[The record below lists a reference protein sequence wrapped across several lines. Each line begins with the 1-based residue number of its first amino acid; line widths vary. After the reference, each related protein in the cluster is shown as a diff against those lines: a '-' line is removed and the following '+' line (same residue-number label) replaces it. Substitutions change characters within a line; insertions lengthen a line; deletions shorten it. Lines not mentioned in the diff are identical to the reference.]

1 MGVRRFV
8 LSISEG
14 VPVNISR
21 EQVLE
26 AALQL
31 PEDERLQL
39 AGELM
44 SSVPPDAEVWC
55 IDDPGFLEELDRRS
69 HDGTP
74 SVPWSQVRSALM
86 AE

>member
-1 MGVRRFV
+1 M
-8 LSISEG
+8 
-14 VPVNISR
+14 NISR
-21 EQVLE
+21 EQVRE

-31 PEDERLQL
+31 PEEERLQL

-44 SSVPPDAEVWC
+44 GSVPSDAEVWC
-55 IDDPGFLEELDRRS
+55 VDDPGFLEELDRRS

-74 SVPWSQVRSALM
+74 SVPWSHVRAELM